1 MAMNLSNPT
10 RTVLRQAIER
20 GLPNGCRAAALCA
33 LEAATDRARQAPSGE
48 RVDDGLAA
56 ALGVADP
63 ETLLQALLIL
73 MAAQRRALGIVDGPD
88 AQAAFASLQAAYQAG
103 TMRPEQ
109 RAAYE
114 RNRFTATAWDAFR
127 RAHPDA
133 AGPAPFSEADQ
144 RLMAAMDALRSAL
157 LAAQAMTVPGSVT
170 PESLA
175 ALEAVLAAHRQLL
188 AGAEPGR
195 MRPYLCFAMAGAAAA
210 LGRGWQQLTRSRQAR
225 DAYTEAARLYEAA
238 GEPDDAAAAGDQ
250 ASWLGF
256 AVDADVDGGV
266 FPDLACVTDGIADP
280 LERAQ
285 ALGRLGRLAALAN
298 DAPGMARY
306 ADAVSAALAEAGFP
320 APGDG
325 ADWADAWV
333 TAACA
338 RRSGMGVQKLL
349 QRVGQLTLQ
358 ALQARHAEAC
368 KADPAEAR
376 RIEGAMQT
384 VHDLERA
391 TLDAVQAAQDAINA
405 TLMAY
410 TPRLESAPAPAG
422 DQAHAALMALW
433 RRVGALI
440 DATQADAQPDDTVM
454 AEAAAVVAA
463 AGKSAQPG
471 LAASACLQQAR
482 LLERR
487 GQLTASDAAAMAG
500 ETALTAGGTGPGDL
514 ADPTLFSAFL
524 TLRTH
529 RVGLAAAASD
539 SPAVLELSQGAIR
552 AIEARRDRITDP
564 YQQGGF
570 LAERTQ
576 FYVTAAFAAF
586 KLARWDDL
594 LVVMDLY
601 RSRAALRNA
610 LAPPPDDNVAALQVR
625 LREATAALDA
635 ATPEQRPALLAHR
648 RALWSL
654 LSIARLRGA
663 AGRTLPALS
672 LASVQASLAPDEAV
686 VAWVWVADG
695 VLLVLAVDRTRVHAE
710 RVTLADRDRTR
721 LRRYVDNVRASAMA
735 EDSLGRTVELLT
747 ETLLPAATRAFVAD
761 AKHLVLSP
769 HRTLH
774 LVPFHAARVDGR
786 YLIERAT
793 VRYVP
798 SFESLLLPWAGS
810 KAGEVIAVGV
820 GAFGRPGVRDLPHA
834 EGEARAVAAAWQAA
848 GTSAATLLGDAATR
862 AAFAALPLERCR
874 CLHLATHGSSVLADD
889 TGGDPFLSRLYL
901 RDGEVE
907 ALTIAA
913 STLRAEL
920 VVMSA
925 CCSGQRALGLPG
937 LPELPGDDLFGLQ
950 GALFEAGAGSVIGA
964 LWPVDDATAGALLP
978 VMHAGLAAGA
988 APEVALRDAMCAYLQ
1003 GAAAQSV
1010 FYWAPLFM
1018 TSIGRTGRNA
1028 EAVP

>member
-1 MAMNLSNPT
+1 MLSH
-10 RTVLRQAIER
+10 AIES
-20 GLPNGCRAAALCA
+20 GLPNGRRAAALRA
-33 LEAATDRARQAPSGE
+33 LEAALDRVQQ
-48 RVDDGLAA
+48 AA
-56 ALGVADP
+56 AEGKPVHALLESAASVADP
-63 ETLLQALLIL
+63 DDLLQAFLTL

-103 TMRPEQ
+103 TMPPQQ
-109 RAAYE
+109 RALYE
-114 RNRFTATAWDAFR
+114 RNGWTAAGWDTLR
-127 RAHPDA
+127 RAHPNL
-133 AGPAPFSEADQ
+133 AGPVPFPADDQ
-144 RLMAAMDALRSAL
+144 RLMAEMDALHPAL
-157 LAAQAMTVPGSVT
+157 LAAQAGIVPGAIT
-170 PESLA
+170 PQSLA
-175 ALEAVLAAHRQLL
+175 ALEAVLEAHRTLL
-188 AGAEPGR
+188 AGAAAGR

-210 LGRGWQQLTRSRQAR
+210 LGRGWQQLNQSRRAR
-225 DAYTEAARLYEAA
+225 DDYAEAARLYEEA

-256 AVDADVDGGV
+256 AVDADVDGGM
-266 FPDLACVTDGIADP
+266 FSDLSRVTDGIADP

-285 ALGRLGRLAALAN
+285 ALGRLGRMAEMAN
-298 DAPGMARY
+298 DAPGRARY
-306 ADAVSAALAEAGFP
+306 AEAASAALAEAGFP
-320 APGDG
+320 APDGG
-325 ADWADAWV
+325 ADWTDAWV
-333 TAACA
+333 AAACA
-338 RRSGMGVQKLL
+338 RRSGTGVHKLL
-349 QRVGQLTLQ
+349 QRVGQLALQ
-358 ALQARHAEAC
+358 PLQARHAEAC
-368 KADPAEAR
+368 QAQPAEAR
-376 RIEGAMQT
+376 RLEGVMQT
-384 VHDLERA
+384 VHDFDQA
-391 TLDAVQAAQDAINA
+391 MLDALRTVQDAISA

-410 TPRLESAPAPAG
+410 TPKLESPPPPAEDP
-422 DQAHAALMALW
+422 AHAALMTLW

-440 DATQADAQPDDTVM
+440 DATQADAQPDDTAM
-454 AEAAAVVAA
+454 AEAACVAA
-463 AGKSAQPG
+463 AARESAQPG

-487 GQLTASDAAAMAG
+487 GQAAASDAAALAG
-500 ETALTAGGTGPGDL
+500 EAALTAGGTAPEEL

-539 SPAVLELSQGAIR
+539 SPAVLTLAKGAIG
-552 AIEARRDRITDP
+552 AIEARRDRIHDP

-570 LAERTQ
+570 LAERTH
-576 FYVTAAFAAF
+576 FYITAAFAAF
-586 KLARWDDL
+586 KLERWDDL

-610 LAPPPDDNVAALQVR
+610 LAPPPGDGEASLQAR
-625 LREATAALDA
+625 LREATAALNA

-648 RALWSL
+648 RALWRL

-663 AGRTLPALS
+663 PGRVLPALS

-710 RVTLADRDRTR
+710 RVILSEQDRTR

-735 EDSLGRTVELLT
+735 EDSLGRTVETLT
-747 ETLLPAATRAFVAD
+747 QALLPPATRAFVAE

-769 HRTLH
+769 HRALH

-793 VRYVP
+793 IRYVP
-798 SFESLLLPWAGS
+798 SFESLLLPWTGSRAGD
-810 KAGEVIAVGV
+810 VIAVGV

-834 EGEARAVAAAWQAA
+834 ESEARAVAEAWQAA
-848 GTSAATLLGDAATR
+848 GTRAATLLGDAATR

-978 VMHAGLAAGA
+978 VLHAGLAAGA
-988 APEVALRDAMCAYLQ
+988 APEVALRDATCAYLQ
-1003 GAAAQSV
+1003 GPSAQSV